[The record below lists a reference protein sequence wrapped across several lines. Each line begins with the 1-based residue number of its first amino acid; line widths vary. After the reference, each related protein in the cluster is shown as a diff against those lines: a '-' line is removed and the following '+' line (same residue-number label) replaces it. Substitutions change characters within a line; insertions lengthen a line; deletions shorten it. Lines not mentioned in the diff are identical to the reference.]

1 MKVLLTAFNP
11 FAGRSLNAAAET
23 LKHIKRHNIS
33 VHEFELVKVELPTE
47 YERSREILKE
57 SLLREKP
64 DLVIALGEAAGRN
77 RISLE
82 RVAIN
87 LNDSKAKDNANY
99 LAQDE
104 KIFKDGQ
111 NAYFSNLDLKALEAF
126 LKSKDIP
133 VSISN
138 TAGTYVCNNVFY
150 SLMYFIDKYDLD
162 TKAGFVH
169 LPLIPEEVLDN
180 NYASMS
186 LDLLIKAVNLIIFKC
201 LEDLGSSNE

>member
-87 LNDSKAKDNANY
+87 LNDSKAKDNAKELENMAM
-99 LAQDE
+99 L
-104 KIFKDGQ
+104 G
-111 NAYFSNLDLKALEAF
+111 YFLSKSNFASDINIP
-126 LKSKDIP
+126 SKDN
-133 VSISN
+133 IS
-138 TAGTYVCNNVFY
+138 Y
-150 SLMYFIDKYDLD
+150 S
-162 TKAGFVH
+162 
-169 LPLIPEEVLDN
+169 
-180 NYASMS
+180 
-186 LDLLIKAVNLIIFKC
+186 
-201 LEDLGSSNE
+201 